1 MPDLTKADI
10 YEMARAAGLVLDDA
24 RVETIASRLSGILTE
39 LDEIPTEKLM
49 SVEPALTYS
58 LKTYSFKREGSNG

>member
-58 LKTYSFKREGSNG
+58 FKNLLVQTRG

>member
-1 MPDLTKADI
+1 MPDLNKADI
-10 YEMARAAGLVLDDA
+10 YELARTAELELDDA
-24 RVETIASRLSGILTE
+24 RVETIASRLSGVLTG

-58 LKTYSFKREGSNG
+58 VKKEGGNG

>member
-58 LKTYSFKREGSNG
+58 FKNLLVQKRG